1 MNKIA
6 LFMFD
11 EMTDYEI
18 TFITHLLHADAGKD
32 VIAVSFDGQSVK
44 GRSGLRYEIDKK
56 VSELVAEELDGI
68 IICGGWFGELR
79 IELQQLLM
87 ELNLKKKLI
96 AGICGAGTL
105 LLAKAGM
112 LKNVQYTTPISEWDK
127 KYQEL
132 FGTTDP
138 FPRANFIAKRVVRD
152 RNVITAHGNA
162 FIDFA
167 IEICDFFSLFSSE
180 QEKSEFSKNIIGAI

>member
-1 MNKIA
+1 MNKVA
-6 LFMFD
+6 LFMFE

-32 VIAVSFDGQSVK
+32 VIAVSYDGQSVK

-56 VSELVAEELDGI
+56 ISELAAEELDGI

-79 IELQQLLM
+79 IELQQLLI
-87 ELNLKKKLI
+87 ELNLQKKLI

-105 LLAKAGM
+105 LLAKADI
-112 LKNVQYTTPISEWDK
+112 LDQVNYTTPMQTWNEKCRD
-127 KYQEL
+127 L
-132 FGTTDP
+132 FGDKDP
-138 FPRANFIAKRVVRD
+138 FPRANFIDRRVVRD
-152 RNVITAHGNA
+152 QNIITAHGTA

-167 IEICDFFSLFSSE
+167 VEICDWFALFSSE
-180 QEKSEFSKNIIGAI
+180 QEKNEFIKSIKGDI